1 MNGKP
6 KNYSVVTRLQR
17 CEHLDSLLTTDQYLY
32 IMGVYVCTYGLDFF
46 ESDYCCLSIWLWLPY
61 GVASVA
67 SNLVSAASRPSAGA
81 SWQRPAVGR
90 LISASIP

>member
-17 CEHLDSLLTTDQYLY
+17 CEHLDGLLTTEQYLY
-32 IMGVYVCTYGLDFF
+32 IMAVYVCTYGLDFS
-46 ESDYCCLSIWLWLPY
+46 EIVYLSIWLGLPY
-61 GVASVA
+61 GVASEA
-67 SNLVSAASRPSAGA
+67 SNLVSAASKPSAGA

-90 LISASIP
+90 LISAS